1 MFGRRQPSQ
10 PAPAAH
16 ATRKSSIHVPSSSS
30 SKGYEK
36 MGRSLSDSFERR
48 GTAVLSPRKLH
59 RKNSMDLQPAATI
72 FENGVYTHEV
82 VETIGSDASNAPS
95 APSLRQLVQ
104 QKHVPVAFA
113 SFPWMEHVIGLYT
126 FVCADRLIVWNSHAL
141 NRALS
146 LPETIYLE
154 YPRDLGA
161 FATQHARTIVST
173 HATEYSASK
182 VAITA
187 TLFTA
192 DGSIVTWHDIQSS
205 TPPTYTRMA
214 LQDGEH
220 LVHVSGR
227 SFPLYGAT
235 SSGRIYQVT
244 LEDGRVHARTL
255 ASHANGGVFSGIFR
269 LFSSKTPSPILLTKA
284 LPSSS
289 EMLVLHVDSTLERL
303 AMTPSGLEDQ
313 WRFEMASFMYNY
325 FAQHEHEVLGYAR
338 CLDMPIAT
346 PRSFTMLIGFQAASS
361 VVLYLFEFTA
371 TLAET
376 PQFLRCLRLGTPE
389 SNAMDCI
396 SCHVVD
402 ASSIYVV
409 TPHVVYAVSIPSVG
423 EMSLELLPI
432 PTASW
437 VGAGG
442 LRVRDTKSIVYL
454 ELGAESDGD
463 VLDGTL
469 GRVTNYNWQLPL
481 TSNAPPPKR
490 LKTDPRQL
498 FSSSNV
504 DEWCTVL
511 LEQFQQSS
519 CHLELVAKSDQ
530 SRQAFHRAVLA
541 LDSDILDAKPS
552 TGLRWGQDAHVLT
565 PQLVKYQLQEKA
577 TRHAAFTS
585 FLATHPDE
593 LASSL
598 PPHVRAELDA
608 HDTKLHVAMTLCAM
622 QTSDDPRLEEVLRQ
636 AMQRTVQS
644 RGYTPEELAA
654 SGYSAF
660 DMFYCDLTLFDDLFV
675 HLFADDEYVV
685 DRLRLLTRLLDAAH
699 TYVAQ
704 HALSKSVWAVAPA
717 VRDTARRLLQAAL
730 EQSSD
735 EADVLACVDLATT
748 TLVPAMDDDATE
760 KAAWQQSVA
769 VPLVHVAK
777 HAEATMALVRAL
789 DFYEGMAYLGA
800 TESSVTNARFA
811 HFLFQ
816 WHAGEVANPWDN
828 DERGQRLEA
837 LFHMPR
843 ELLPALHTFLRNHA
857 TLSKHAWIVAV
868 ELGQYNEMA
877 AQALRDA
884 KDETTSLAT
893 KKTLASLGKLAAYA
907 HDGSVCT
914 SSNHELERIH
924 IQELMCAGDASVPMS
939 PHELIASCLEPLGAD
954 GIDKEQRV
962 LMALDVVDSLVDDA
976 SALTECRARVW
987 HAVLAHD
994 AAQLAAMADD
1004 VAARAND
1011 VAIEARMKTLLVHAV
1026 ARRYGSKMTK
1036 HAMATPAVVDALL
1049 AESDDDDNLL
1059 PSDVN
1064 RTTVRTLILQTL
1076 ALANA

>member
-1 MFGRRQPSQ
+1 MFGRRQPTQ

-16 ATRKSSIHVPSSSS
+16 ATRKSSVHVPSSSS
-30 SKGYEK
+30 SKGVEK

-59 RKNSMDLQPAATI
+59 RKNSMDVQPAATI

-82 VETIGSDASNAPS
+82 VETIGSDASDTPS

-173 HATEYSASK
+173 HATEYSSSK

-192 DGSIVTWHDIQSS
+192 DGSVVVWHDIQSS
-205 TPPTYTRMA
+205 TPPSYTRLA

-235 SSGRIYQVT
+235 SSGRIFEVT
-244 LEDGRVHARTL
+244 LEDRRVHARSL
-255 ASHANGGVFSGIFR
+255 ASHANGSVFSGLFR

-325 FAQHEHEVLGYAR
+325 FSQHEHEVLGYAR
-338 CLDMPIAT
+338 CLDMPLAT
-346 PRSFTMLIGFQAASS
+346 PSSFTMLIGFQAASG

-389 SNAMDCI
+389 STDMDRMT
-396 SCHVVD
+396 CHAID
-402 ASSIYVV
+402 ANSLYVV
-409 TPHVVYAVSIPSVG
+409 TPQVIYAVSIPSVG
-423 EMSLELLPI
+423 EMALELLPI
-432 PTASW
+432 PTSSW
-437 VGAGG
+437 LGAGG
-442 LRVRDTKSIVYL
+442 LRVRDTKSVVYL

-481 TSNAPPPKR
+481 TPNAPPPKR

-552 TGLRWGQDAHVLT
+552 TGLRWGQDAHALT

-577 TRHAAFTS
+577 TRHASFKS
-585 FLATHPDE
+585 FLSTHPDE

-608 HDTKLHVAMTLCAM
+608 RDAKLHVAMTLCAL
-622 QTSDDPRLEEVLRQ
+622 QTSDDPRLERVLGL

-675 HLFADDEYVV
+675 HLFADDEYVC
-685 DRLRLLTRLLDAAH
+685 DRLCLLTRLLDAAH

-704 HALSKSVWAVAPA
+704 HGLSKAVWAVAPA
-717 VRDTARRLLQAAL
+717 VRDTMRRLLQAAL

-735 EADVLACVDLATT
+735 EANVLLGVELATA
-748 TLVPAMDDDATE
+748 TLVPAMDDDAAE
-760 KAAWQQSVA
+760 KSAWQQSVA
-769 VPLVHVAK
+769 VPLVRVAK

-816 WHAGEVANPWDN
+816 WHAGEVANPWATT
-828 DERGQRLEA
+828 DESGQRLEA
-837 LFHMPR
+837 LFQMPR
-843 ELLPALHTFLRNHA
+843 ELLPALHTFLLNHS

-868 ELGQYNEMA
+868 ELGQFNEMA
-877 AQALRDA
+877 TQVLREA
-884 KDETTSLAT
+884 KDETTSLPT
-893 KKTLASLGKLAAYA
+893 KKTLASLAKLAAYA
-907 HDGSVCT
+907 HDGSV
-914 SSNHELERIH
+914 SAASNHELERIH
-924 IQELMCAGDASVPMS
+924 IQELMCADDASVPMS
-939 PHELIASCLEPLGAD
+939 PHELIASCLEPVGAD
-954 GIDKEQRV
+954 GVNNEERV

-976 SALTECRARVW
+976 SAMTECRARVW
-987 HAVLAHD
+987 HAVLSHD
-994 AAQLAAMADD
+994 AAAYASMADD
-1004 VAARAND
+1004 VVGRPND
-1011 VAIEARMKTLLVHAV
+1011 VAMEARMKTLLVHAV
-1026 ARRYGSKMTK
+1026 ARRYGAKPRY
-1036 HAMATPAVVDALL
+1036 AMATPAVVDALL
-1049 AESDDDDNLL
+1049 AENDELW
-1059 PSDVN
+1059 PRAVN

-1076 ALANA
+1076 ALATA